1 MVNTIVNIIIILFI
15 TANVTKTENI
25 LIKYLFMSITLF
37 FLELTN
43 LIKTDLHEFIE

>member
-1 MVNTIVNIIIILFI
+1 MRNLILFI
-15 TANVTKTENI
+15 ITNVTKTENI

-43 LIKTDLHEFIE
+43 LIKTDLHDFIE